1 MVQSKLIQRMRTPRG
16 RPQHLTCPPPPP
28 SQLHSADLAGRPKRT
43 DLWRVTVKKEAEEE
57 DVIDL
62 GAPRQV
68 YTAGIAVGAAAAPRG
83 LRSAYT
89 PNPRLYPGPP
99 KRQVQTKQKRK
110 NSGSRKNVTYRRS
123 VPNSRLYRPAPPK
136 PPPPPAKPRTVWHP
150 PVQGKLDTASRAA
163 LRLIGVIRPRPPSPG
178 PSDLRPPSGLSW
190 SDQTEASV
198 PTRPGSRPLLK
209 KLSPISQSRAPSPA
223 VFRKLI
229 VKLPAA
235 AGDGNPSEPSE
246 PSLRYRPF
254 SQHFRDRELGS
265 RDSTPTGGRVIQ
277 QSTRGNMDTT
287 PRHSTS
293 PEDCSEGNDPQSAPS
308 EFLAEFLSAI
318 MRRQYAEALKY
329 CRLILQYEPRNA
341 TARGFY
347 PLLQQ
352 KLAQQSPRTSDKTS
366 PPRTRHQRSKASRS
380 PDLGGASS
388 GANSGASSPV
398 PQGLLPHEVMEQEA
412 DSLSCSEA
420 RPGSAGS
427 SERSEAEPGLGS
439 VSSQSSLE
447 LDSSAAHS
455 SPSLSLSRRTDS
467 VSASGSG
474 SGTWDSSGSG
484 ARDDNG
490 NPASA
495 SAHKPNTAAD
505 HNSYLCDAENN
516 PPSASTAARS
526 PRRAARAARAA
537 RAPPLTLQS
546 EQSTESLRRLRAQF
560 ACSIK

>member
-1 MVQSKLIQRMRTPRG
+1 MVQSKLIQRMSRAGTPRSG
-16 RPQHLTCPPPPP
+16 PYRVTCP
-28 SQLHSADLAGRPKRT
+28 SRLVSADLEGRPRRS
-43 DLWRVTVKKEAEEE
+43 DLWRVTVKSEDEEE

-62 GAPRQV
+62 GAPRKV
-68 YTAGIAVGAAAAPRG
+68 RAARCVSGAAAPRAP
-83 LRSAYT
+83 RTYT
-89 PNPRLYPGPP
+89 PNPRLYPGPQ
-99 KRQVQTKQKRK
+99 KSQGQTKQKRK
-110 NSGSRKNVTYRRS
+110 KCGQRSHKSVTYRRP

-136 PPPPPAKPRTVWHP
+136 PLPPPANPRTVWHP
-150 PVQGKLDTASRAA
+150 PVQGKLETASRAA
-163 LRLIGVIRPRPPSPG
+163 LRLNGIW
-178 PSDLRPPSGLSW
+178 W
-190 SDQTEASV
+190 SDQSETSV
-198 PTRPGSRPLLK
+198 PTLPGSPPVLK
-209 KLSPISQSRAPSPA
+209 KLSAIRQRPSSSPTQL
-223 VFRKLI
+223 RKLI

-235 AGDGNPSEPSE
+235 AGDGNPSEPC
-246 PSLRYRPF
+246 LRYRPT

-277 QSTRGNMDTT
+277 QSARGNMEAT

-293 PEDCSEGNDPQSAPS
+293 PEDCSEGNDSQSAPS

-366 PPRTRHQRSKASRS
+366 PPRTRYQRSRASRS

-412 DSLSCSEA
+412 DSLSCSEP

-447 LDSSAAHS
+447 LDSSAAQS

-467 VSASGSG
+467 ASA

-490 NPASA
+490 NPAPPPA
-495 SAHKPNTAAD
+495 PAHRNT
-505 HNSYLCDAENN
+505 S
-516 PPSASTAARS
+516 S
-526 PRRAARAARAA
+526 PKSSSGRNFTDKSGGRRVECFVRC
-537 RAPPLTLQS
+537 
-546 EQSTESLRRLRAQF
+546 E
-560 ACSIK
+560 

>member
-1 MVQSKLIQRMRTPRG
+1 MPAVPAANGHTARYAPMSQPGTPRSG
-16 RPQHLTCPPPPP
+16 PQRLKYPLR
-28 SQLHSADLAGRPKRT
+28 LHSADLAGRPKRT
-43 DLWRVTVKKEAEEE
+43 DLWRVTVKSEDEEE

-62 GAPRQV
+62 GAPRKV
-68 YTAGIAVGAAAAPRG
+68 RAARSVAGAAAPRAP
-83 LRSAYT
+83 RAYT
-89 PNPRLYPGPP
+89 PNPRLYPGPQ

-110 NSGSRKNVTYRRS
+110 KCGQRSRKSITFRRP

-150 PVQGKLDTASRAA
+150 PVQGKLETASRVA
-163 LRLIGVIRPRPPSPG
+163 LRLNGIWR
-178 PSDLRPPSGLSW
+178 SDKSEA
-190 SDQTEASV
+190 EASV
-198 PTRPGSRPLLK
+198 PTLPGSQPVLK
-209 KLSPISQSRAPSPA
+209 KRSRIRQRPPSPSQL
-223 VFRKLI
+223 RKLI

-235 AGDGNPSEPSE
+235 AGDGNPSD
-246 PSLRYRPF
+246 PSLRYRPT
-254 SQHFRDRELGS
+254 SQHFRARELGS

-277 QSTRGNMDTT
+277 QSARGNMEAT

-380 PDLGGASS
+380 PDLGGVSS
-388 GANSGASSPV
+388 GANSGASSPA

-412 DSLSCSEA
+412 DSLSCSDP

-467 VSASGSG
+467 QVTLSSVASEVRQSQSIGSVSSH
-474 SGTWDSSGSG
+474 SSLELDTSV
-484 ARDDNG
+484 AHSSLSLSLSRRTDN
-490 NPASA
+490 
-495 SAHKPNTAAD
+495 
-505 HNSYLCDAENN
+505 LCDAENN
-516 PPSASTAARS
+516 QPTVSTVGRS
-526 PRRAARAARAA
+526 PRRAPRDPRAA

-560 ACSIK
+560 TCSIK

>member
-1 MVQSKLIQRMRTPRG
+1 MVQSKLVERMSRPEKQRSGLYRLTTPSR
-16 RPQHLTCPPPPP
+16 LT
-28 SQLHSADLAGRPKRT
+28 SFEVAGRPKQS
-43 DLWRVTVKKEAEEE
+43 DLWRVTVKSEDEAE

-62 GAPRQV
+62 GAPRKV
-68 YTAGIAVGAAAAPRG
+68 RAARCVAGPLAPQPTRTP
-83 LRSAYT
+83 RIYT
-89 PNPRLYPGPP
+89 PNPRLYPGPQ
-99 KRQVQTKQKRK
+99 KVQNKQKRK
-110 NSGSRKNVTYRRS
+110 KYGRSRKKTVAFLRP
-123 VPNSRLYRPAPPK
+123 VLPNSRLYRPAPPK
-136 PPPPPAKPRTVWHP
+136 PQPPPANPRTVWHP
-150 PVQGKLDTASRAA
+150 PAQGKLETASRAA
-163 LRLIGVIRPRPPSPG
+163 LRLNEIW
-178 PSDLRPPSGLSW
+178 W
-190 SDQTEASV
+190 SDQSEESV
-198 PTRPGSRPLLK
+198 PQPPGSPPVLKNRSPLRQRSSS
-209 KLSPISQSRAPSPA
+209 SPSHP
-223 VFRKLI
+223 RKLV

-235 AGDGNPSEPSE
+235 AGDGNPSEPS
-246 PSLRYRPF
+246 LRYHPASR
-254 SQHFRDRELGS
+254 HFRDRELGS
-265 RDSTPTGGRVIQ
+265 RDSTPTGGRVIH
-277 QSTRGNMDTT
+277 QSARGNMEAA

-293 PEDCSEGNDPQSAPS
+293 PEDCSEGNDSQSAPS

-352 KLAQQSPRTSDKTS
+352 KLAQSPRTSDKSS
-366 PPRTRHQRSKASRS
+366 PPRSRHQRSKASRS

-388 GANSGASSPV
+388 DANSGASSPV
-398 PQGLLPHEVMEQEA
+398 PQSLLPHEVMEQEA
-412 DSLSCSEA
+412 DSLSCSEP

-427 SERSEAEPGLGS
+427 SEAEPGLGS

-467 VSASGSG
+467 ASA

-490 NPASA
+490 NPAPA
-495 SAHKPNTAAD
+495 TAAAAAAAAAAARTGSPK
-505 HNSYLCDAENN
+505 SYLCDAENN
-516 PPSASTAARS
+516 QPSVSTVGRS
-526 PRRAARAARAA
+526 PRRARAA
-537 RAPPLTLQS
+537 PLTLQS

>member
-1 MVQSKLIQRMRTPRG
+1 MSCQQRHAACSSGSAANGHTARYAPTMRQPAGGRG
-16 RPQHLTCPPPPP
+16 RPQHLTCPPPSHLYP
-28 SQLHSADLAGRPKRT
+28 ADRADRPKQSH
-43 DLWRVTVKKEAEEE
+43 LWRVTVKSEAEEE
-57 DVIDL
+57 NVIDL
-62 GAPRQV
+62 GAPHLVRSR
-68 YTAGIAVGAAAAPRG
+68 TAGLVVGGAAAPRAA
-83 LRSAYT
+83 RAAYT

-99 KRQVQTKQKRK
+99 KRQVETKQKRK
-110 NSGSRKNVTYRRS
+110 SSGSRKKAVYRRP

-136 PPPPPAKPRTVWHP
+136 PPPPPANPRTVWRP

-163 LRLIGVIRPRPPSPG
+163 LRLIGVLRSHSPNPGLPDPRPPT
-178 PSDLRPPSGLSW
+178 GLSRW

-198 PTRPGSRPLLK
+198 PTRTGSWHLLK
-209 KLSPISQSRAPSPA
+209 KLRGIRQSRSPSPGE
-223 VFRKLI
+223 FRKLI

-235 AGDGNPSEPSE
+235 AGDGNPSEPS
-246 PSLRYRPF
+246 LRYRPA
-254 SQHFRDRELGS
+254 SQHFRDRELRS

-352 KLAQQSPRTSDKTS
+352 KLAQQSPRTGDKTS

-388 GANSGASSPV
+388 GGNSEASSPV
-398 PQGLLPHEVMEQEA
+398 PQGHLPHEVMEQEA
-412 DSLSCSEA
+412 DSLSCSDA

-427 SERSEAEPGLGS
+427 SERSEPEPGLAS

-455 SPSLSLSRRTDS
+455 SPSLSLSRRTD
-467 VSASGSG
+467 
-474 SGTWDSSGSG
+474 
-484 ARDDNG
+484 N
-490 NPASA
+490 
-495 SAHKPNTAAD
+495 
-505 HNSYLCDAENN
+505 LCDAENN
-516 PPSASTAARS
+516 QPAASAAGRS
-526 PRRAARAARAA
+526 PRSAARAA

-546 EQSTESLRRLRAQF
+546 DQSTESLRRLRAQF